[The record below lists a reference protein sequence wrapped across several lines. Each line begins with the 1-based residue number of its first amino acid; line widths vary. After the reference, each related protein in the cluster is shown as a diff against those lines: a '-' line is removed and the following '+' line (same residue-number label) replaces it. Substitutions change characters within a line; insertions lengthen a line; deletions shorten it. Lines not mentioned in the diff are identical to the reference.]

1 MFQLS
6 DFYNYCEQNDVGV
19 IVFDRLPAK
28 AVTIRYNDH
37 MDVGLNPRL
46 LMTTRLLRGA
56 AYHESGHLH
65 TGCLH
70 KVDSPYELVERM
82 EYRANADS
90 VQRFLPMEELMDAMR
105 NGYSEPWQLA
115 EYFDLPQSDIE
126 KALHYWT
133 ACRGVDFNLPT
144 SP

>member
-6 DFYNYCEQNDVGV
+6 DFYDYCENNDVEV
-19 IVFDRLPAK
+19 VLFDRLPAK
-28 AVTIRYNDH
+28 AVTVRFH
-37 MDVGLNPRL
+37 GCMSVGLNPTQL
-46 LMTTRLLRGA
+46 TTVRRIRGA

-70 KVDSPYELVERM
+70 KVSSPFQLVEQM

-90 VQRFLPMEELMDAMR
+90 ARRYLPVEELRAAMR
-105 NGYSEPWQLA
+105 AGYADPWQLA
-115 EYFDLPQSDIE
+115 EYFDLPEDDIK

-133 ACRGVDFNLPT
+133 ECRGVDFNLA
-144 SP
+144 S